1 MGAVKLMIFSRS
13 GRIECDGET
22 HDVPA
27 FSLIFSGPNAI
38 AVPAR
43 DGIDTY
49 VFHSGDFQD
58 IYKDLHE
65 LASRYRKGT
74 PFWREPV
81 KRVSV
86 PGDTINVIRHLGAAE
101 PRAMLRFAYV
111 YCLGTEPEYFSRL
124 LHHLIDSSRDFFEFI
139 EENSMSA
146 WPVTQYA
153 KALGIP
159 VRKLNVMFYEKFGVS
174 AKNWLLERRLQRA
187 RELLLMTSMKVTDIA
202 QECGFNSH
210 AHFSVSFRRRY
221 EASPRLMRQN
231 HQALVD
237 SQTEE

>member
-1 MGAVKLMIFSRS
+1 MGAVKLMVFSRS
-13 GRIECDGET
+13 GRIECNGET
-22 HDVPA
+22 YEVPA
-27 FSLIFSGPNAI
+27 CSLVFTNGNATAI
-38 AVPAR
+38 PAR
-43 DGIDTY
+43 EGIDTY

-58 IYKDLHE
+58 IYRELHE
-65 LASRYRKGT
+65 LASRYRRGT
-74 PFWREPV
+74 QFWREPV
-81 KRVSV
+81 KRITV
-86 PGDTINVIRHLGAAE
+86 PEETINVIRHLGAAE

-111 YCLGTEPEYFSRL
+111 YCMGTEPEYFSRL

-187 RELLLMTSMKVTDIA
+187 RELLLLTSMKVTDIA

-221 EASPRLMRQN
+221 EASPRLLRQH
-231 HQALVD
+231 HQSINDAAN
-237 SQTEE
+237 EE

>member
-1 MGAVKLMIFSRS
+1 MAAVKMMAFART
-13 GRIECDGET
+13 GKIECNGEEYEIPIGSVVFT
-22 HDVPA
+22 GPTSTVV
-27 FSLIFSGPNAI
+27 SLQEGVVS
-38 AVPAR
+38 
-43 DGIDTY
+43 Y
-49 VFHSGDFQD
+49 VFHSGDFQE
-58 IYKDLHE
+58 IYRELHE
-65 LASRYRKGT
+65 LVGRYRRGA

-81 KRVSV
+81 KRISV
-86 PGDTINVIRHLGAAE
+86 PGDTINVIQQLGSIE
-101 PRAMLRFAYV
+101 PRAMLRFVYV
-111 YCLGTEPEYFSRL
+111 YCMGTEPEYFSRL
-124 LHHLIDSSRDFFEFI
+124 LHHLIDGSRDFFEFI

-159 VRKLNVMFYEKFGVS
+159 VRKLNVLFYEKFGVS

-187 RELLLMTSMKVTDIA
+187 RELLLLTSMKVTDIA

-231 HQALVD
+231 HYCSAEMED
-237 SQTEE
+237 

>member
-1 MGAVKLMIFSRS
+1 MGAVKLIVFGRS
-13 GRIECDGET
+13 GKIDLDGE
-22 HDVPA
+22 VQEIPA
-27 FSLIFSGPNAI
+27 GSLVFTGPNAT
-38 AVPAR
+38 AVPSR

-49 VFHSGDFQD
+49 IFHSGDFQE
-58 IYKDLHE
+58 IYRELHDL
-65 LASRYRKGT
+65 AARYRKGA
-74 PFWREPV
+74 PFWRQAV
-81 KRVSV
+81 KRVAV
-86 PGDTINVIRHLGAAE
+86 PPDTINVVRHLGAVE

-111 YCLGTEPEYFSRL
+111 YCMGMEPEYFSRL
-124 LHHLIDSSRDFFEFI
+124 LHYLIDGSRDFFEFI

-187 RELLLMTSMKVTDIA
+187 RELLLLTSMKVTDIA

-221 EASPRLMRQN
+221 EASPRLLRQH
-231 HQALVD
+231 HQGSLTTV
-237 SQTEE
+237 EE

>member
-1 MGAVKLMIFSRS
+1 MAAVKLIIFGRS
-13 GRIECDGET
+13 GKIECDGEIY
-22 HDVPA
+22 DVQGGTLVFAAQEANA
-27 FSLIFSGPNAI
+27 FPPGNDI
-38 AVPAR
+38 A
-43 DGIDTY
+43 TY
-49 VFHSGDFQD
+49 VFHSGDFQEV
-58 IYKDLHE
+58 YREVHE
-65 LASRYRKGT
+65 LTARYRRGS
-74 PFWREPV
+74 PFWREAIKGISIP
-81 KRVSV
+81 
-86 PGDTINVIRHLGAAE
+86 PDTINVIQHLGTVE

-111 YCLGTEPEYFSRL
+111 YCMGMEPEYFARL
-124 LHHLIDSSRDFFEFI
+124 LHHLVDGSRDFFEFV

-187 RELLLMTSMKVTDIA
+187 RELLLLTSMKVTDIA

-221 EASPRLMRQN
+221 EASPRLLRQF
-231 HQALVD
+231 HQGG
-237 SQTEE
+237 SQIAQD